1 MTHESVLAVTAVWI
15 AVGFIVLR
23 WASEFASEES
33 ERELSERERAL
44 KENARQQARLAE
56 ELEAARVELRSLQK
70 DHRASLVGRF
80 AKGHGASGPCLEQ

>member
-1 MTHESVLAVTAVWI
+1 MTLETVLAVTAVWI
-15 AVGFIVLR
+15 AVGCIVFR

-44 KENARQQARLAE
+44 NENARQQVRLAE
-56 ELEAARVELRSLQK
+56 ELEAARAELSSLQK

>member
-1 MTHESVLAVTAVWI
+1 MTLETVLAVTAVWI
-15 AVGFIVLR
+15 AVGFIVFR
-23 WASEFASEES
+23 WASEFAREES

-44 KENARQQARLAE
+44 NENARQQVRLAE
-56 ELEAARVELRSLQK
+56 ELEAARAELSSLQK